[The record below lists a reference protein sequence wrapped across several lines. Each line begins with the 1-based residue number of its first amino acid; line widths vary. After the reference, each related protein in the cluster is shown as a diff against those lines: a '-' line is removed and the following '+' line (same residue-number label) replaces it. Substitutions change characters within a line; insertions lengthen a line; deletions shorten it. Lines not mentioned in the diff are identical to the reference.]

1 METAVQRRGG
11 DCLVSIVGRITI
23 DSSPDLRILLLQ
35 RLGTADCESLTV
47 DFYEVAYVDT
57 SGLAVLLEVL
67 RAARRLNKTFHLSG
81 LRERPRYVLEATRL
95 LRLFDEVSRDV
106 RQ

>member
-1 METAVQRRGG
+1 METAFRRRGG
-11 DCLVSIVGRITI
+11 DCLISIFGRITI

-95 LRLFDEVSRDV
+95 LHLFDEVSRDV